1 MTAPVSRRSSSPPPP
16 SSKEPTPA
24 EVGKLAAAAQSAE
37 VVHQTAAA
45 ALAAAK
51 EALKNAPPAQ
61 KAARQRAVDQAQK
74 MADATF
80 DKSAEASAALKTVLG
95 RIAGSKLPKK
105 TERLY
110 AAYEQAVAARDA
122 QKPGSAAWRQLDA
135 AVNVLAERVQ
145 GREEEALM
153 KAKWVGKTNAESN
166 MDGLADLASRTR
178 DEQIRLVGAPVVNV
192 SSDQAAAFDRKKVS
206 LATKGAFA
214 EFGVQMLR
222 DQLEGADE
230 AGQLKLLKLLA
241 NPQRDLMTML
251 VDTSGNAGAQ
261 YMVEALGQA
270 KGKAREVLLD
280 HLVKGITSGDHGVIR
295 FLSSRPQFGQNF
307 ALSGELALALKK
319 AGKTEAASALIAGT
333 AASVATVRKEFEAAK
348 KTVDAHNAEFART
361 VAGYAGAVDPKALE
375 AYRDS
380 FVKKHQADFDKYN
393 EVAGRYLE
401 AFKAGTTSSFG
412 SLDINPFTPE
422 GKLRAELATAVQTH
436 GEALLN
442 TESGKKELDA
452 ALKLQ
457 MLKQP
462 SWLDQLSAGASKAKD
477 RIELP
482 GKVADL
488 AAKAMVRV
496 AIGKGIDPGA
506 LTSLVQKNA
515 RLLGISGDQAEN
527 FAKLMGAVNQPGL
540 TDAQRAAAYKQA
552 AGELSGGEYANAKSM
567 KALGLLLS
575 APGLIG
581 GWLNIKD
588 KSTMEVIS
596 HSLDTLGFANDLLTL
611 FTDAK
616 VLGTAGKLLGGAG
629 AAIGLVKG
637 VAALSEG
644 KLFEGGTA
652 LASAAG
658 GALLMVPGGQL
669 FGAALIVGSAIAS
682 AIWGDDPAADAEA
695 KQEANV
701 KEFLIHAGIKPEIAD
716 VLKDV
721 LQTNHRST
729 GPFIEQMAE
738 YLGVKPSDFLQF
750 LNGRDPGEVRALVK
764 MVKNMPTDKNW
775 NFTKAKV
782 STDYEDTPYEK
793 KLHSKEDWVDM
804 YPRSLETA
812 KGWMKSKGLLP
823 PGAK

>member
-1 MTAPVSRRSSSPPPP
+1 MTAPVSRRTSSAPPLP
-16 SSKEPTPA
+16 SKEPTPA
-24 EVGKLAAAAQSAE
+24 QVGKLAAAAQSAE
-37 VVHQTAAA
+37 AVHQTAVT
-45 ALAAAK
+45 ALNTAK
-51 EALKNAPPAQ
+51 EALKTATPAQ
-61 KAARQRAVDQAQK
+61 KATRQKTVDQAQK
-74 MADATF
+74 MADATL
-80 DKSAEASAALKTVLG
+80 DKSSEASAALQTVLG
-95 RIAGSKLPKK
+95 RIAGPKLAKK

-110 AAYEQAVAARDA
+110 AAYEQAVAARAA
-122 QKPGSAAWRQLDA
+122 QKPGSTAWRELDA
-135 AVNVLAERVQ
+135 AVSVLGAKVQ
-145 GREEEALM
+145 GREEETLI

-192 SSDQAAAFDRKKVS
+192 STDQAAAFDRKKVS

-214 EFGVQMLR
+214 EYGIQMLK

-230 AGQLKLLKLLA
+230 AGQLKLLQLLA
-241 NPQRDLMTML
+241 NPQRDLMSLL
-251 VDTSGNAGAQ
+251 VDKSADAGSQ
-261 YMVEALGQA
+261 FMVEALGQA
-270 KGKAREVLLD
+270 KGKARELLLQ
-280 HLVKGITSGDHGVIR
+280 HVVKGISSGDHGVIR
-295 FLSSRPQFGQNF
+295 FLATRPQFGKDF
-307 ALSGELALALKK
+307 ALAGELAQALKK
-319 AGKTEAASALIAGT
+319 AGKPEAAAALMGGIAQ
-333 AASVATVRKEFEAAK
+333 SIATVRKEFEAAK

-380 FVKKHQADFDKYN
+380 FVKKHQADFDTYN
-393 EVAGRYLE
+393 EVAGRYME
-401 AFKAGTTSSFG
+401 AFKAGSSGGFG
-412 SLDINPFTPE
+412 SLDTNPFSPE
-422 GKLRAELATAVQTH
+422 GKLRVELSVAVQTN
-436 GEALLN
+436 GEALLS
-442 TESGKKELDA
+442 TESGKKELDS

-462 SWLDQLSAGASKAKD
+462 SWLDQVSAGASKVKD

-496 AIGKGIDPGA
+496 GIGKGLDPGA
-506 LTSLVQKNA
+506 LTSLVRKNA
-515 RLLGISGDQAEN
+515 RLLGISGEQADS
-527 FAKLMGAVNQPGL
+527 FAKLMGTVNQPGL
-540 TDAQRAAAYKQA
+540 TDAQRAAAYKRA
-552 AGELSGGEYANAKSM
+552 AGEISGGEYANAKSM

-701 KEFLIHAGIKPEIAD
+701 KEFLTQAGIRPEIAD

-721 LQTNHRST
+721 LQTDHRST

-738 YLGVKPSDFLQF
+738 YLGVKPSEFLQF

-764 MVKNMPTDKNW
+764 MVKNLPADKNW
-775 NFTKAKV
+775 NFTKAKDAN
-782 STDYEDTPYEK
+782 DYEDTPYEK
-793 KLHSKEDWVDM
+793 KLHSKEDWVEM
-804 YPRSLETA
+804 HPRSLETA